1 MKLHSLSVRNFRGI
15 TDQKIEFGDGLTIVS
30 GRNEAGKSSL
40 IDAFD
45 LLIELKATSASRK
58 VKSVKPVHGD
68 VGPEVEADFTIGP
81 HRVRYSKRW
90 LKSPVTELR
99 FIEGPRSGQSETGD
113 AGHEVARELWEGM
126 DEVLWQA
133 SRLMQAQE
141 PGQDSLGSS
150 TALQRALGQQS
161 GSAPDDPRST
171 PLLERVSSEVSKYF
185 TPQRGSYSTLVT
197 KAEKRLVAAEVAVED
212 ARSKLAELESDVR
225 KLADLTEDLDRLT
238 EQVARESKRLKKL
251 EAEAEVARQAQ
262 ELLERTGQERDSRIK
277 ECETREE
284 SLKIRASLKADL
296 QATTE
301 ELDNLTTTR
310 IKRQE
315 ALAPREAEIASATKK
330 LNEAK
335 DAKKKLA
342 EALASATLFERQK
355 RTRDEIDRLTAILSD
370 HDSLTEQI
378 SKLTASL
385 RPVEQETVDRATDL
399 ERRIDIAEAAM
410 KAGAAQVT
418 IESLSHSN
426 RLLINGTEE
435 ELGAES
441 LSVPVLDEYSI
452 ELPEQLRITITPPAS
467 SKTGTDEVT
476 ALRNELRGLLEETG
490 FETVSHLRQAYSAH
504 QESVANIERLKQ
516 RRSDR
521 RGGVSADEL
530 RDELSQKRSWLE
542 AQSTAVEGDIDE
554 LTKEDAVAATAV
566 ESAEAVL
573 RSHEQDAASLRDEL
587 SRLNGQIDSQE
598 SVKGKADKALSAARE
613 LTPDKEVEKAVS
625 DAQKAVEDADKAFQK
640 AQRKLDAS
648 GGSEILADFE
658 HLSQHV
664 TGLHKQLDELKSK
677 VKVNTAVLESK
688 NRTGIQAGLD
698 EAESELDRANRES
711 ASLHAR
717 ADGARLL
724 EEVLLRHQT
733 SMRAQYV
740 APFKDALD
748 RLGRA
753 LYQDPTFDITLEN
766 DLTISHR
773 RRDGI
778 TVSFDNLSTGAKEQ
792 LAILIRLATASLVSL
807 DDTVP
812 VMFDDTLGYSDPRM
826 LHRTVSLIDSTETSG
841 QVIIFT
847 ANDERFA
854 GLADAHRISI

>member
-15 TDQKIEFGDGLTIVS
+15 TDQKVEFGDGLTIVS

-58 VKSVKPVHGD
+58 VKSVKPVHDD
-68 VGPEVEADFTIGP
+68 VGPEVEAEFTIGP

-99 FIEGPRSGQSETGD
+99 FLEGPRSGQSETGD

-126 DEVLWQA
+126 DETLWQA

-150 TALQRALGQQS
+150 TALQRALGEQS

-171 PLLERVSSEVSKYF
+171 PLLERVSSEVGKYF

-197 KAEKRLVAAEVAVED
+197 KAEKRLVAAETAVED
-212 ARSKLAELESDVR
+212 ARSKLAGLESDVR
-225 KLADLTEDLDRLT
+225 ELANLTEDLDRLT
-238 EQVARESKRLKKL
+238 EHVDRESNRLKTL
-251 EAEAEVARQAQ
+251 EAKAELARQAQ
-262 ELLERTGQERDSRIK
+262 ELLERTGQERDSHVK
-277 ECETREE
+277 EYETREE
-284 SLKIRASLKADL
+284 SLKVRSALKADL
-296 QATTE
+296 QAATE
-301 ELDNLTTTR
+301 ELDNLTATR
-310 IKRQE
+310 IERQE
-315 ALAPREAEIASATKK
+315 ALAPREAEIASVTKK

-342 EALASATLFERQK
+342 EALALATLFERQK
-355 RTRDEIDRLTAILSD
+355 RTRDEIDRLSAILFD

-378 SKLTASL
+378 SKLSAGL

-418 IESLSHSN
+418 IESLSSSSK
-426 RLLINGTEE
+426 LLINGTEE
-435 ELGAES
+435 ELGSEP

-452 ELPEQLRITITPPAS
+452 ELPDQLRVTITPPAS
-467 SKTGTDEVT
+467 SKTGTDEVAT
-476 ALRNELRGLLEETG
+476 LRNELSELLEEAG
-490 FETVSHLRQAYSAH
+490 FETVQLLRQAHSIH
-504 QESVANIERLKQ
+504 QESLASIERLKE

-530 RDELSQKRSWLE
+530 RDELSQKRSWLDS
-542 AQSTAVEGDIDE
+542 QSEAVEGNIDE
-554 LTKEDAVAATAV
+554 LSEQDAAAATAV

-598 SVKGKADKALSAARE
+598 SVKQRADKALSEARE
-613 LTPDKEVEKAVS
+613 LSSDKEVEKAVS
-625 DAQKAVEDADKAFQK
+625 DAKKAVENAEKAFQE
-640 AQRKLDAS
+640 AQQKLDES
-648 GGSEILADFE
+648 GGAEILADFE

-664 TGLHKQLDELKSK
+664 TGLQVQVERYKSDIK
-677 VKVNTAVLESK
+677 VKTAVLESK
-688 NRTGIQAGLD
+688 NRTGIQSGLD

-724 EEVLLRHQT
+724 EEVLIRHQT
-733 SMRAQYV
+733 SIRAQYV

-748 RLGRA
+748 HLGRA
-753 LYQDPTFDITLEN
+753 LYQDPTFEATLEN
-766 DLTISHR
+766 DLTVSHR
-773 RRDGI
+773 CKDGI

-792 LAILIRLATASLVSL
+792 LAILIRLATASLVSP

-826 LHRTVSLIDSTETSG
+826 LHRTVSLIGSTQTAG

-854 GLADAHRISI
+854 GLPDAHRISI